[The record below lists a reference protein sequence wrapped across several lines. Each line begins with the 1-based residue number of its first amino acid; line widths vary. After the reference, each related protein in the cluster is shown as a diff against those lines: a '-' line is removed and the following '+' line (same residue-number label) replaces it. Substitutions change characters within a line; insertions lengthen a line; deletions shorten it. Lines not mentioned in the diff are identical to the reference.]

1 MNRIFI
7 GDPLLVGRTYQRKRA
22 LEELGHSVTAHSSPP
37 EGFLREETL
46 PIVPSALESGI
57 SA

>member
-1 MNRIFI
+1 MNILFI
-7 GDPLLVGRTYQRKRA
+7 RDPFPFGRTYQRKRA

-57 SA
+57 LT